1 MRVLG
6 IESSGGRGGIA
17 LLDGEAVLGT
27 RLFEKGM
34 VHGRELAPS
43 IVSLT
48 GELGVALPSLDLV
61 ACDLGPGSFTG
72 VRVGLAAAKGL
83 ALGLKKPLI
92 GVASLDALAQAA
104 LGRGEVLCPA
114 MDARCGLIYGALYR
128 EGRRVTEYW
137 AEKPPEFAARV
148 PRGAFVFG
156 DALETF
162 ADLFV
167 NVVRGPRDLWDPR
180 PESVALLGSRA
191 YRAGIRHEAATVV
204 PLYLRPTEAELK
216 FGQKKT

>member
-43 IVSLT
+43 IESLA
-48 GELGVALPSLDLV
+48 GELDFGLESLDLV
-61 ACDLGPGSFTG
+61 ACDVGPGSYTG

-83 ALGLKKPLI
+83 ALGLRKPLI

-128 EGRRVTEYW
+128 EGRRVSDYW
-137 AEKPPEFAARV
+137 AEKPAEFAARV

-156 DALETF
+156 DALLTF
-162 ADLFV
+162 GPLFQ
-167 NVVRGPRDLWDPR
+167 NVERGERELWDPR
-180 PESVALLGSRA
+180 PECVAFLGSRS
-191 YRAGIRHEAATVV
+191 YREGVRHDAATIV
-204 PLYLRPTEAELK
+204 PLYLRSTEAEIK
-216 FGQKKT
+216 FGQKKY